1 MKFYFTLISLFILS
15 TLWIIYLTFS
25 PKKSEVGL
33 TRFLSIEQIH
43 TVKAAERIR
52 LGGLVKSGSIKISRT
67 NQLEC
72 VFEINQG
79 EESILVNFNGTRPD
93 LFKDEAEV
101 IVEGNYINGVFVA
114 DQLQTKCAS
123 RYEGELK
130 EDSSYKPQST

>member
-1 MKFYFTLISLFILS
+1 MKFYITLISLFVLS

-33 TRFLSIEQIH
+33 TRFLSIEKIH

-52 LGGLVKSGSIKISRT
+52 LGGLVKAGSIKISRS

-72 VFEINQG
+72 DFELNQG
-79 EESILVNFNGTRPD
+79 DESVLVNFNGTRPD

-101 IVEGNYINGVFVA
+101 IVEGNYINGVFIA

-130 EDSSYKPQST
+130 EGSSYEPEST

>member
-1 MKFYFTLISLFILS
+1 MKFYITLISLFLS

-52 LGGLVKSGSIKISRT
+52 LGGLVKSGSIKISRA

-79 EESILVNFNGTRPD
+79 ENLYWLILMVQDRIF
-93 LFKDEAEV
+93 LKMKLKLLLKV
-101 IVEGNYINGVFVA
+101 II
-114 DQLQTKCAS
+114 
-123 RYEGELK
+123 
-130 EDSSYKPQST
+130 